1 MKTLCHLFIHCLS
14 VPHRHFYTLL
24 LTTRWAS
31 ANSTS
36 HTLQQFL
43 VTFCQGGTSK
53 RSEGGRKRE
62 ASCFFL
68 GHQKQ
73 PWHWLA
79 VAIVA
84 VGYSHSWL
92 QPPGRVAAAPP
103 QKFQQHSHELRCWPS
118 SGKLAASWSL
128 GIASLFFC
136 SFTTTYLLC
145 FALSSK
151 NFGTNSL
158 YQISSV
164 WNISSG
170 SCFPGWTLTNVITS
184 PHGSLFCP
192 EAALVHARGGYI
204 YV

>member
-1 MKTLCHLFIHCLS
+1 MDFKSWMCPIQWTNLGTSLLVSNCATYHENYVSLIFHCLS

-24 LTTRWAS
+24 LTTRWES
-31 ANSTS
+31 ANYTS

-43 VTFCQGGTSK
+43 VTFCQGGGTSK

-62 ASCFFL
+62 ASNFPL

-73 PWHWLA
+73 PWQWLA

-84 VGYSHSWL
+84 VGYSHTWL

-103 QKFQQHSHELRCWPS
+103 QQFQQHSSDAGSS

-128 GIASLFFC
+128 GIASSFFC

-145 FALSSK
+145 FALPSK
-151 NFGTNSL
+151 N
-158 YQISSV
+158 Q
-164 WNISSG
+164 
-170 SCFPGWTLTNVITS
+170 FPALN
-184 PHGSLFCP
+184 LFCVKYLRWFLFSWLDP
-192 EAALVHARGGYI
+192 G
-204 YV
+204 